1 MRPSIRWIVSSIS
14 LSRPLIIFI
23 EYFKELA
30 LFEMPI
36 VALSTTATLL
46 CGAATDVLSGM
57 GVPKENTL
65 CGSVAAS

>member
-1 MRPSIRWIVSSIS
+1 
-14 LSRPLIIFI
+14 LIIFI